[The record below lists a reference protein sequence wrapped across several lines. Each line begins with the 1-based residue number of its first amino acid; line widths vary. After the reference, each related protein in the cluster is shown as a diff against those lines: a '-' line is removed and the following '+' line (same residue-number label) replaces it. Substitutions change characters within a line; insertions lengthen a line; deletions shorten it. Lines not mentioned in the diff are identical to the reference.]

1 MANRG
6 QLLCVG
12 NFTVDELVGGVLP
25 GGSVFYSGSTAHALG
40 VSPRIVAASGDDF
53 PLKSVQDA
61 FPFEL
66 SRVSSKQTTR
76 MRNTYRD
83 GNRTQFL
90 VHRGGPVGWSAV
102 PDSWKSTELVLLC
115 PVFGEVERDLASS
128 LRGRVT
134 GASLQ
139 GWLRTVGPGNE
150 VIPSHDLSFLTDLVG
165 VDVFFLSDE
174 DVRGRREMINEFRK
188 IAPLVVETRGPEGAI
203 LYGRHSIHTVPGVPV
218 TGVDPTGAGDTFAA
232 AFLVFFQADANPVVA
247 ARKACAV
254 AALEVQQVGPLTRRM
269 VEAARTALDTQPSN
283 GEAEPGGETN
293 HD

>member
-1 MANRG
+1 MGNRG

-12 NFTVDELVGGVLP
+12 NFTMDELAGGVLP
-25 GGSVFYSGSTAHALG
+25 GGSVFYSGSAVHALG
-40 VSPRIVAASGDDF
+40 VSPRIVAAFGDDF
-53 PLKSVQDA
+53 PLGAVQEA

-66 SRVSSKQTTR
+66 SRVSSTQTTR

-83 GNRTQFL
+83 GNRTQVL
-90 VHRGGPVGWSAV
+90 VQRGDPVGWSAV
-102 PDSWKSTELVLLC
+102 PDAWKSTELVLLC
-115 PVFGEVERDLASS
+115 PVFGEVQRELAAS
-128 LRGRVT
+128 LRGRIT

-150 VIPSHDLSFLTDLVG
+150 VVPSHDLSFLADLTG

-203 LYGRHSIHTVPGVPV
+203 LYDRHSIHTVPGVRV

-232 AFLVFFQADANPVVA
+232 AFLVFFHAEANPVVA

-269 VEAARTALDTQPSN
+269 VEAGRTVMDTQPN
-283 GEAEPGGETN
+283 INEAEPGGDTN